1 MRIQHTTYRKIIAL
15 LILLSSVSSLFAQ
28 SKTYHVTAEAT
39 SGGDG
44 LSWDKAIT
52 LTEALNLAKAGDE
65 IWVKGYE
72 DITGHI
78 YKAPEGGFVLP
89 SGVAMYGGFEG
100 KETNKN
106 ALPTGRHKYQMK
118 YQTALVGDIN
128 TNDKASQQLIIYPE
142 NTTRTDN
149 ATHVLTL
156 QMGVTPGNTNENNAP
171 TIVSG
176 FLIAAGNAS
185 GENTSANGRGGGIYV
200 VNNSNGGN
208 AQSRFFRIS
217 QCNFANNYGMRGGA
231 IYVDKSCTN
240 PQSAISYCSFFNNVA
255 GKRGTSENEGG
266 GMWIDGT
273 ATVYNC
279 NINNNTNGGI
289 RLSKTSKIVNC
300 SVIANTVSAVDLTAA
315 GASGSDG
322 GGAVYNTVL
331 WHCTTLC
338 KNDTRP
344 VFKSCA
350 FSEVESADGKDA
362 NGNVRISI
370 QNHTTKPA
378 PWFVQSVVN
387 LGYDFSFSSNLKQLI
402 NTSFRFEETSA
413 LYGAGDLQYYQNYI
427 EKSNLEATGSTDVRG
442 KKRYE
447 SSSIDIGAYE
457 YERLMAGRIRYVMQ
471 NRQGTG
477 DGSSWANAM
486 DDIQKAINDLAED
499 ANGMKGEVWVAEG
512 TYEIKNRI
520 AEAQNAPTSLLMKDG
535 ISVYGSFKGNETS
548 RAQRIAAST
557 DLKEPWSWH
566 YKSTIKGN
574 GYESTTWSPTDEEWK
589 VTSSSYH
596 VVWFAPL
603 PDGGQAF
610 SDNVYLEGFIIEG
623 GAYQETNDK
632 KFEPDCGA
640 GVYMN
645 DPNAKLRYCIV
656 RNCNPGIKDTE
667 NKTPRGGGI
676 YCRNGMTEGNL
687 VYNCSAYMGGGI
699 YIDDAGF
706 VTRSMVTNC
715 SANMGAG
722 VYLKGDAT
730 DPNKAYYQILAT
742 SVVSN
747 NTSTRNGAVY
757 VDGHGLVI
765 NNTITNNYTT
775 NTSDAA
781 DKESSNTGGVYIK
794 KKGLIAN
801 NIIWNNSLLQST
813 SNSNH
818 QAARAQVYAASPTK
832 ETVQF
837 YNNAISDVNA
847 AIWNNTYQVG
857 TTAINNYYSGMGFE
871 QIQGTQFSTKEDFNN
886 KRGVITDKTEV
897 DYFWEVKQGTRL
909 RNIGISYALLPSA
922 YLYQPQIDLNGKPFS
937 FTPSTGA
944 YMPDNHDIVFE
955 LNTTAKR
962 LRIYYDRSRELVEG
976 TGQSWEKSYTSSAVD
991 EVIDYLAT
999 IQDGDTVNV
1008 VEKGSTTKTKFT
1020 INKADGY
1027 QFEICAREGIFA
1039 PKTAYVNEESDAKSC
1054 TFRIQPTVLPL
1065 TLYAG
1070 YPAYSEKK
1078 NPDDS
1083 DRNPILYRTEVNG
1096 NMEGSELSDGL
1107 YHLVR
1112 IEAGA
1117 NVTIDGYVFTHAYAA
1132 GKAYMP
1138 YGGGA
1143 LIGSVD
1149 QINDPTTV
1157 KFKNCIFE
1165 NNTAMNGAALATMP
1179 DAENVNLELENCV
1192 INNNTSKDLHNQN
1205 PSELPSIIYL
1215 NKSNGSNNSLTLN
1228 HVSIINNEGV
1238 APDYNLVQQTSYA
1251 VGNKLYINGAWE
1263 GSKCNNTIDI
1273 NTLGK
1278 DGAMNFSNP
1287 TKEVGAKMVG
1297 NVYFGGYAAFRP
1309 LTSSIEAGKIIN
1321 SAASSTTTKD
1331 MTGEERNLGGAPDL
1345 GAYEALL
1352 PKDGHVI
1359 YVRSY
1364 NTEWIE
1370 NNATDKEQIDGSP
1383 NFNLLNDDTSGKVY
1397 NGTSWDAAI
1406 HGNAVCDLNQ
1416 LEANDNNFYIRLEDG
1431 KMMAATKDVR
1441 AYSVYQKPTSWK
1453 NNTGIYADNY
1463 YGPIS
1468 GHYSHFMVNGFIND
1482 YLKDNTNADLYW
1494 NVYQGNTNHKDKYSD
1509 KDFNLIN
1516 NDRKERYVSG
1526 LQFAVEKAAKYNEE
1540 HKNESGFIPKEVW
1553 VGAGVYTDYKG
1564 FVIRNGV
1571 KVYGG
1576 FPHEGNP
1583 NMDDRLPLLSQY
1595 IPARGDKKDK
1605 KKSDYETILQIRKES
1620 PVKRD
1625 NNDVLQHNMETE
1637 INNRNVERHY
1647 VLYQPDVCVPTWH
1660 VVGDSSTI
1668 TQANSYRFIKNN
1680 SSHPYYEN
1688 YQGNSANAPYNVNI
1702 YKQYENVKWDGF
1714 TIRHGYIINY
1724 QANRD
1729 GGPGV
1734 RVFDN
1739 VELENLVIVNNL
1751 NHGYRVRGGGLYMDG
1766 QNSKISNSY
1775 QLNNYATNANS
1786 VSKAQVPDDTFK
1798 KNKSK
1803 YGNQD
1808 VYGGGAYMIVGTG
1821 FNMVV
1826 AKNRVMGTTESG
1838 GGIFIESATFYNNTV
1853 AYNMVEN
1860 KNEGSGIMQWSNAET
1875 GINSSL
1881 SLYNCIIY
1889 GNIKRNGGTNYQV
1902 GSTSVNTFKTPHS
1915 CYLPSCTD
1923 ALNNIF
1929 KKDSKNIISS
1939 VNPFADGENAKN
1951 TLDFRLA
1958 AESKC
1963 LNAGTEDLKQNGE
1976 AKIASLPS
1984 KDMDFTNRI
1993 KDCTVDIGAY
2003 EADNTENIAAE
2014 AKTNTAGIV
2023 DYIYYV
2029 TSNGYGNRSGDSP
2042 KNAACADKLQSV
2054 LTAAGKLF
2062 EEKNKGI
2069 TDNAKKSKVY
2079 VKVAGYQAD
2088 ENGDRFVYHANTLA
2102 DPNDPQS
2109 YTFLIPNGVWLMGGY
2124 NEGTQKNGVPDP
2136 KTYNWDNDQ
2145 RDCINEYQTL
2155 LSAKTEVKAGSTV
2168 TQEVNGYHT
2177 VCFGKW
2183 PTGELDDYNTTAIE
2197 YRAVIDGC
2205 HLIDGNASDVA
2216 GFKSMGGAAVV
2227 PKKAHVRN
2235 CLITGCEATKG
2246 GALSLLKGGMVS
2258 GSVILNN
2265 KAQEGGAIYAPRTT
2279 SQIEEEKDFH
2289 AYVISC
2295 TIVKNDATIGG
2306 GIYQEDNTLIGGNSV
2321 IWGNTAQTDNN
2332 ISGKVDFLS
2341 EDYLQGTG
2349 SGSLTTQ
2356 FYPYNYCFVE
2366 KMSLPANMMNTEMSS
2381 DWESYFKNQTYYVP
2395 RAYSPLIGN
2404 GVDKSYVEAWKDYGI
2419 SDYDI
2424 TGKTRTLSERQTAG
2438 AFALEL
2444 PIFDTTK
2451 LLKRLFVSQEG
2462 GELVNDENIQK
2473 YYGRSF
2479 LTPFNSLDAAL
2490 DYIKEAREK
2499 NVATEATHFEIL
2511 MTGGTYKPGKMRK
2524 DKDLSPDQNT
2534 IDRRLQSFT
2543 IPVNVDI
2550 FGSFSVN
2557 DPYSSTPVDPKTGK
2571 ETGGKFTSLGD
2582 KTLEADGDIKTI
2594 LEDRNKDHMT
2604 DNNKNGLIE
2613 PWEFQN
2619 PTILS
2624 GDIKASEKER
2634 NVYHVV
2640 YSNAESTG
2648 TSSSQNNEVVLDGI
2662 TIMNGETMTELKSIE
2677 GENKIAEIGR
2687 GGGIYTNRVNYTL
2700 NRCRLMKNSGLHG
2713 GAIYANNAS
2722 LDIIG
2727 STISGNRDV
2736 SEKASQDKIA
2746 LPGKGGAIYLYLTES
2761 KNGNLHIINS
2771 LLANNDVT
2779 CGKITSTESS
2789 QGGAIYIRRA
2799 DDASTMTAGYQDAY
2813 IVNSLIVNNKAKEDG
2828 AIHVENE
2835 VSGTITPILYNTAI
2849 WGNESTGN
2857 SVLLKREHMRNCAW
2871 DELPESTASTA
2882 NDGNIKLNKENIASD
2897 GPRFTEPT
2905 TIKGYEGYKLDAKW
2919 NPQAISVLTDAGD
2932 GKKKADDTY
2941 EKGKEGKYFDWWYKH
2956 EDRLDDYGYPSEY
2969 IRSANSSKE
2978 YFRYVGPKD
2987 EKGVVTEKPIDIG
3000 MYEFQYVLKFT
3011 DLERV
3016 YIGMTQE
3023 GEGDGSSWANQSTDL
3038 RGAIIAMAN
3047 PSGNASTGT
3056 GTGITSKRQVFV
3068 RGGTYYSPTYSSG
3081 DAFSLFVN
3089 NADKAQYI
3097 ESIELVGGC
3106 TGKKIN
3112 GKEEQDFSN
3121 PSVLVENPT
3130 KVNETKNLLNITTN
3144 GKPVTISG
3152 FTFINISNQEDYGVG
3167 INAVNNLTADGNTA
3181 ATLKVHHCAFR
3192 YNNKAGMLAE
3202 NKDAN
3207 SALKLWNVLFADGKG
3222 DGIIINNGKSDI
3234 TNATFVNN
3242 NGTAVSTT
3250 SVYNSVAWK
3259 NKDQAKLNFKDHY
3272 NVIIDK
3278 NVVNGDVLNGPNFV
3292 DPEHGD
3298 YRIRPSLLLLNQGNN
3313 EKYCQAVGLTEAGH
3327 EIDYPATLAAEKDL
3341 GNTARLIGSNIDIG
3355 AYECDTE
3362 MKSII
3367 YVKSVLTNGTG
3378 ESWDNPTNDLQGAI
3392 NLAELYANKH
3402 AGEYGYV
3409 FVDRNL
3415 KADNVNISMPGVKM
3429 FGSMREETSSET
3441 GTEAIVN
3448 DLLSQRKGI
3457 IESSSQST
3465 INGLTLNNTTTGS
3478 ETRMCLVD
3486 GFKVSGN
3493 VSLKGN
3499 SMLST
3504 SIIDGNISGD
3514 ANGMLYNSLA
3524 LGTVEN
3530 VKSVNVTASGALSS
3544 TTGSAANRAS
3554 VNTYNKPVNTY
3565 NKYVKDEYW
3574 KFQLDETSGDI
3585 NANADATA
3593 TNECIDKVMHRHD
3606 LAGNK
3611 RIRDNVDNGCFETW
3625 YLTNDAEANMTDYP
3639 HGKSVVYVMTEDKEL
3654 KLDNGFYT
3662 ETNPFC
3668 PGFLLLKHH
3677 AGLRGNN
3684 SYVNLTNFAVERNL
3698 KKGTNFFSMPFKATK
3713 MEVSGFENPETSGV
3727 IAYYYNAATRAKY
3740 DYKFGKTNSE
3750 AWIRGVDNQRNF
3762 TAGFRMDATE
3772 AKTVRFYG
3780 TSYTEKDGRTNRS
3793 LLDKIT
3799 LVQNNNQQ
3807 PWSSSNGGGLKF
3819 THKEN
3824 MGWNLFGSP
3833 YLCAMNYSD
3842 MEYGRVIYQ
3851 YDDNDKDKGND
3862 NDNDNDNDN
3871 GIYKAIN
3878 TDGIKTGYIPAM
3890 DAVFTQTATLDN
3902 SEIVIVEHSP
3912 ARAKTAYQATKALNI
3927 AITQNDRISRA
3938 SNGSPVDDQLQLNA
3952 VPAQEAK
3959 SDFDL
3964 GSDGVKWM
3972 TSQNAQIY
3980 ATRNGGRYSL
3990 LSAISI
3996 DAEQSIGISLPETGE
4011 YTISIPEEC
4020 DASEYETVWL
4030 KDKETGKAIDL
4041 KEGDYR
4047 FHASQA
4053 GEQNHR
4059 FTISFNRMATDMKS
4073 DISIQSIGFRTIVL
4087 KGLQPNDLISVYAA
4101 DGVLA
4106 LQKKAKA
4113 EKEQVRTAIQ
4123 GNVIVE
4129 VTRGGKQMAVRKI
4142 ALK

>member
-1 MRIQHTTYRKIIAL
+1 MRKLYPTYCRLIATLLLLGCSIAL
-15 LILLSSVSSLFAQ
+15 SAQ
-28 SKTYHVTAEAT
+28 GKTYHVKADSEITT
-39 SGGDG
+39 SNNDG
-44 LSWDKAIT
+44 LSWENAIT
-52 LTEALNLAKAGDE
+52 LTEALSQAKAGDE

-78 YKAPEGGFVLP
+78 YKAPKGGFVLP
-89 SGVAMYGGFEG
+89 SGVAMYGGFAG
-100 KETNKN
+100 DETIKN
-106 ALPTGRHKYQMK
+106 DLPTGRHKYQMK
-118 YQTALVGDIN
+118 YQTALVGDID

-142 NTTRTDN
+142 NTTRNDN

-156 QMGVTPGNTNENNAP
+156 QMGVTQDNTNDGNKP

-176 FLIAAGNAS
+176 FLIAAGNAK

-200 VNNSNGGN
+200 VNNSNDNN
-208 AQSRFFRIS
+208 AGSRYFRIS

-231 IYVDKSCTN
+231 IYVDNSCTN
-240 PQSAISYCSFFNNVA
+240 QLSAISYCSIFNNVA
-255 GKRGTSENEGG
+255 GKRGSSENEGG

-289 RLSKTSKIVNC
+289 RLSSTSKIVNC
-300 SVIANTVSAVDLTAA
+300 SVIANTVSAADLTTA
-315 GASGSDG
+315 GASGSDD

-350 FSEVESADGKDA
+350 FSEVEPAGGKDA
-362 NGNVRISI
+362 NGNVHISL

-387 LGYDFSFSSNLKQLI
+387 LGFDFSFSSNLKQLI

-413 LYGAGDLQYYQNYI
+413 LYDAGDLQYYQNYI

-457 YERLMAGRIRYVMQ
+457 YERLMAGRIRYVMPTP
-471 NRQGTG
+471 QGTG
-477 DGSSWANAM
+477 DGSSWENAM
-486 DDIQKAINDLAED
+486 GDIQKAINDLAED

-535 ISVYGSFKGNETS
+535 ISVYGSFKGDETS

-574 GYESTTWSPTDEEWK
+574 GYESTIWSPTDEEWK

-730 DPNKAYYQILAT
+730 NSEKAYYQILAT

-813 SNSNH
+813 SNSNQ

-857 TTAINNYYSGMGFE
+857 TTAINNYYSGMGFK

-922 YLYQPQIDLNGKPFS
+922 YLYQPKIDLNGKPFS
-937 FTPSTGA
+937 FTPSTEA
-944 YMPDNHDIVFE
+944 YMPDNHNIVFE
-955 LNTTAKR
+955 LNKTAMR

-999 IQDGDTVNV
+999 IQEGDTVNV
-1008 VEKGSTTKTKFT
+1008 VEKGSTTKTSFK

-1027 QFEICAREGIFA
+1027 QFEICTREGIFA

-1083 DRNPILYRTEVNG
+1083 DRNPTLYRTEVNG
-1096 NMEGSELSDGL
+1096 NIEGSELSDGL

-1143 LIGSVD
+1143 LIGCVD
-1149 QINDPTTV
+1149 QINDQTTV
-1157 KFKNCIFE
+1157 KFRNCIFE

-1192 INNNTSKDLHNQN
+1192 INNNTSQDINEQQLT
-1205 PSELPSIIYL
+1205 EWPSIIYL
-1215 NKSNGSNNSLTLN
+1215 NKSKGSNNQLTLK
-1228 HVSIINNEGV
+1228 HVTIINNIGL
-1238 APDYNLVQQTSYA
+1238 APAKKDLGSTSYA
-1251 VGNKLYINGAWE
+1251 AGNVVIYQGKTIE
-1263 GSKCNNTIDI
+1263 GSTACNSIYPI
-1273 NTLGK
+1273 NTLGES
-1278 DGAMNFSNP
+1278 GAKNFSNP
-1287 TKEVGAKMVG
+1287 TKKVGARMVG
-1297 NVYFGGYAAFRP
+1297 NVYYGGYAFFRP

-1331 MTGEERNLGGAPDL
+1331 MTGKERNLGGAPDL
-1345 GAYEALL
+1345 GAYEAIL
-1352 PKDGHVI
+1352 PEDGRVI

-1383 NFNLLNDDTSGKVY
+1383 NFDLLNDDTSGNVY

-1416 LEANDNNFYIRLEDG
+1416 LEANDNNFYVRLADG
-1431 KMMAATKDVR
+1431 KMMAATKDVS

-1494 NVYQGNTNHKDKYSD
+1494 NIYQGNTNHKDKYSD

-1576 FPHEGNP
+1576 FPHEGYP

-1620 PVKRD
+1620 PVYRD

-1637 INNRNVERHY
+1637 MDKRKVERHY

-1680 SSHPYYEN
+1680 SSHPYYAN

-1786 VSKAQVPDDTFK
+1786 VSKAHVPDDTFK
-1798 KNKSK
+1798 NNKSN
-1803 YGNQD
+1803 YGNLD

-1826 AKNRVMGTTESG
+1826 AKNRVMGATESG

-1860 KNEGSGIMQWSNAET
+1860 KDEGSGIMQWSNAQT

-1929 KKDSKNIISS
+1929 EKDQKNIISS

-1958 AESKC
+1958 ANSEC
-1963 LNAGTEDLKQNGE
+1963 LNAGTEDLNQNDE

-2003 EADNTENIAAE
+2003 EADNTENIAAQ

-2069 TDNAKKSKVY
+2069 TDNDKKSKVY
-2079 VKVAGYQAD
+2079 VKVAGNQAD
-2088 ENGDRFVYHANTLA
+2088 KSGDRFVYHANTLA

-2124 NEGTQKNGVPDP
+2124 NEGTQKNGEPIEG
-2136 KTYNWDNDQ
+2136 TYNWDNDQ
-2145 RDCINEYQTL
+2145 RNCISEYQTI

-2205 HLIDGNASDVA
+2205 HLIDGNASDKA

-2295 TIVKNDATIGG
+2295 TIAKNDATIGG

-2332 ISGKVDFLS
+2332 ISGKVDILS
-2341 EDYLQGTG
+2341 ADYLQGT
-2349 SGSLTTQ
+2349 GSLTTQ

-2381 DWESYFKNQTYYVP
+2381 DWESYFKDQTYYVP

-2404 GVDKSYVEAWKDYGI
+2404 GVDKAYVEAWKNYGI

-2444 PIFDTTK
+2444 PTFDKNK
-2451 LLKRLFVSQEG
+2451 LLTRLFVSQEG
-2462 GELVNDENIQK
+2462 GELVNDANIQK

-2490 DYIKEAREK
+2490 DYINEARK
-2499 NVATEATHFEIL
+2499 QKVADETTHFEIL

-2524 DKDLSPDQNT
+2524 KENISTGQTN

-2543 IPVNVDI
+2543 IPANVDI
-2550 FGSFSVN
+2550 FGSFTVN
-2557 DPYSSTPVDPKTGK
+2557 DLYSSTPVDPKTGEK
-2571 ETGGKFTSLGD
+2571 TGEKLISLGGK
-2582 KTLEADGDIKTI
+2582 TLKADDDIKTI
-2594 LEDRNKDHMT
+2594 LKNRNESHMT

-2640 YSNAESTG
+2640 YSNAES
-2648 TSSSQNNEVVLDGI
+2648 SLNNEVVLDGI
-2662 TIMNGETMTELKSIE
+2662 TIMNGETMTELKTME
-2677 GENKIAEIGR
+2677 GEDEEVAEIGR
-2687 GGGIYTNRVNYTL
+2687 GGGIYTNRMNYTL

-2746 LPGKGGAIYLYLTES
+2746 LPGKGGAIYLYLTASE
-2761 KNGNLHIINS
+2761 NGNLHIINS

-2779 CGKITSTESS
+2779 CGNITSTESS

-2799 DDASTMTAGYQDAY
+2799 DDAGSMTEGYQDAY
-2813 IVNSLIVNNKAKEDG
+2813 IVNSLIVNNKAKQDG

-2835 VSGTITPILYNTAI
+2835 VESGTITPILYNTAI
-2849 WGNESTGN
+2849 WGNESTVTEGDK
-2857 SVLLKREHMRNCAW
+2857 VLLKREHMRNCAW
-2871 DELPESTASTA
+2871 DELPASTA
-2882 NDGNIKLNKENIASD
+2882 KDGNVKLNTENIASD

-2932 GKKKADDTY
+2932 GKKNADDTY
-2941 EKGKEGKYFDWWYKH
+2941 KKGKEGKYWDWWNKH
-2956 EDRLDDYGYPSEY
+2956 EDRLDAYGYPSEY

-2978 YFRYVGPKD
+2978 YYRYVGPKD
-2987 EKGVVTEKPIDIG
+2987 EKGEVTEKPIDIG

-3011 DLERV
+3011 DLEKV

-3152 FTFINISNQEDYGVG
+3152 FTFINKSNQEDYGVG

-3181 ATLKVHHCAFR
+3181 TTLKVHHCAFR
-3192 YNNKAGMLAE
+3192 HNNKAGMLAE
-3202 NKDAN
+3202 NTDAN
-3207 SALKLWNVLFADGKG
+3207 SGLKLWNVLFADGNG

-3259 NKDQAKLNFKDHY
+3259 NKDQAKLNSKDHY

-3298 YRIRPSLLLLNQGNN
+3298 YRIRPSLMLLDKGNN
-3313 EKYCQAVGLTEAGH
+3313 DKYQQNVGLE
-3327 EIDYPATLAAEKDL
+3327 EIYKDKSNKDFDYAKMFASEKDL
-3341 GNTARLIGSNIDIG
+3341 GNTARLIGDNIDIG

-3392 NLAELYANKH
+3392 NLAELYANKT
-3402 AGEYGYV
+3402 GKYGYV

-3429 FGSMREETSSET
+3429 FGSMREEKSSKT
-3441 GTEAIVN
+3441 GTEAIVSN
-3448 DLLSQRKGI
+3448 LLSQRKGI
-3457 IESSSQST
+3457 IESSSQSA
-3465 INGLTLNNTTTGS
+3465 INGLTINNTNTGATS
-3478 ETRMCLVD
+3478 IVD

-3530 VKSVNVTASGALSS
+3530 VKSVNVTASGELPSPD
-3544 TTGSAANRAS
+3544 GSAANRLS
-3554 VNTYNKPVNTY
+3554 VTTY
-3565 NKYVKDEYW
+3565 NKYVKDDYW
-3574 KFQLDETSGDI
+3574 KYQLDETDNSNI
-3585 NANADATA
+3585 NANTDASKTQR
-3593 TNECIDKVMHRHD
+3593 CIDQVMHSHD
-3606 LAGNK
+3606 LAGNL
-3611 RIRDNVDNGCFETW
+3611 RIRGNVDNGCFETW
-3625 YLTNDAEANMTDYP
+3625 YLTENAEAKKTDYP

-3654 KLDNGFYT
+3654 KLDNSFYK
-3662 ETNPFC
+3662 ETNPFS

-3684 SYVNLTNFAVERNL
+3684 SYVNLTNFAVERKL
-3698 KKGTNFFSMPFKATK
+3698 KDGINFFSMPFKASK
-3713 MEVSGFENPETSGV
+3713 MEVEGATDPAAGGV
-3727 IAYYYNAATRAKY
+3727 IAYYYNGATRAKY
-3740 DYKFGKTNSE
+3740 DYKFEQTHST
-3750 AWIRGVDNQRNF
+3750 AWVRGVDNQRNF
-3762 TAGFRMDATE
+3762 SSGFRMDANGD
-3772 AKTVRFYG
+3772 KTVRFYG
-3780 TSYTEKDGRTNRS
+3780 TSYTEKDGSTNRS

-3851 YDDNDKDKGND
+3851 CEE
-3862 NDNDNDNDN
+3862 N
-3871 GIYKAIN
+3871 GSYKTIN
-3878 TDGIKTGYIPAM
+3878 TDGVTGYIPAM

-3902 SEIVIVEHSP
+3902 SESVIVGHSEEK
-3912 ARAKTAYQATKALNI
+3912 ATTAKQGTRALNI
-3927 AITQNDRISRA
+3927 AITQNNRTSRA
-3938 SNGSPVDDQLQLNA
+3938 GNGTPADDQLQLNA

-3996 DAEQSIGISLPETGE
+3996 EAEQSIGISLPETGE

-4059 FTISFNRMATDMKS
+4059 FTISFNRMDADMKS
-4073 DISIQSIGFRTIVL
+4073 DISIQAIGFRTIVL

-4129 VTRGGKQMAVRKI
+4129 VTRGGKQVAVRKI

>member
-1 MRIQHTTYRKIIAL
+1 MRIQHTTYRKIIAA
-15 LILLSSVSSLFAQ
+15 LIFLSCVNPLFAQ
-28 SKTYHVTAEAT
+28 DSKTYYVTAEAT
-39 SGGDG
+39 DVGDG
-44 LSWDKAIT
+44 LSWAQAIT
-52 LTEALNLAKAGDE
+52 LESALRLAKAGDE

-78 YKAPEGGFVLP
+78 YKAPKGGFVLP
-89 SGVAMYGGFEG
+89 SGVAMYGGFAG
-100 KETNKN
+100 DETIKN
-106 ALPTGRHKYQMK
+106 NLPTGRHKYQMK
-118 YQTALVGDIN
+118 YQTALVGDIA

-142 NTTRTDN
+142 NATRNDN

-156 QMGVTPGNTNENNAP
+156 QMGVTPDNTNDGSKP

-176 FLIAAGNAS
+176 FLIAAGNAKGDNS
-185 GENTSANGRGGGIYV
+185 TSDGRGGGIYV
-200 VNNSNGGN
+200 VNNSNDNN

-231 IYVDKSCTN
+231 IYVDNCCTN

-289 RLSKTSKIVNC
+289 RLSSTSKIVNC
-300 SVIANTVSAVDLTAA
+300 SVIANTVSAVDLTTA
-315 GASGSDG
+315 GASGSND

-350 FSEVESADGKDA
+350 FSEVEPAGGKDA
-362 NGNVRISI
+362 NGNVHISI

-457 YERLMAGRIRYVMQ
+457 YERLMAGRIRYVMPT
-471 NRQGTG
+471 RKGTG

-499 ANGMKGEVWVAEG
+499 ANGMKGEVWVAQG

-535 ISVYGSFKGNETS
+535 ISVYGSFKGDEKS
-548 RAQRIAAST
+548 RADRIAAST

-566 YKSTIKGN
+566 YPSIIKGN

-632 KFEPDCGA
+632 KFKPDCGA

-722 VYLKGDAT
+722 VYLNGDAT

-857 TTAINNYYSGMGFE
+857 TTAINNYYSGMGF
-871 QIQGTQFSTKEDFNN
+871 IQGDTDTPFCTTEDFNN
-886 KRGVITDKTEV
+886 KRGVITDKTKIN
-897 DYFWEVKQGTRL
+897 YFWELKQGTRL

-944 YMPDNHDIVFE
+944 YMPDNHNIVFE
-955 LNTTAKR
+955 LNKTDKR

-976 TGQSWEKSYTSSAVD
+976 TGQSWENCYTSSAVD

-999 IQDGDTVNV
+999 IQEGETVNV
-1008 VEKGSTTKTKFT
+1008 VEKGSTKKTSFT

-1070 YPAYSEKK
+1070 YPAYSENK

-1083 DRNPILYRTEVNG
+1083 DRNPTLYRTEVNG
-1096 NMEGSELSDGL
+1096 NIEGSELSDGL
-1107 YHLVR
+1107 YHLLR

-1192 INNNTSKDLHNQN
+1192 INNNTSQDINEQQLT
-1205 PSELPSIIYL
+1205 EWPSIIYL
-1215 NKSNGSNNSLTLN
+1215 NKSEGSKNQLTLK
-1228 HVSIINNEGV
+1228 HVTIINNIGL
-1238 APDYNLVQQTSYA
+1238 APETKDLGSTSYA
-1251 VGNKLYINGAWE
+1251 AGNVVIYQNAKME
-1263 GSKCNNTIDI
+1263 GSTANNSIYPI
-1273 NTLGK
+1273 NTLGEN
-1278 DGAMNFSNP
+1278 GAKNFSNP

-1297 NVYFGGYAAFRP
+1297 NVYYGGYAFFRP

-1321 SAASSTTTKD
+1321 SAASSKTTKD
-1331 MTGEERNLGGAPDL
+1331 MTGKERNLGGAPDL

-1352 PKDGHVI
+1352 PEYGRVI

-1364 NTEWIE
+1364 NTEYISQE
-1370 NNATDKEQIDGSP
+1370 NSNDDDQDGKP
-1383 NFNLLNDDTSGKVY
+1383 NFNLLKDTNIKY
-1397 NGTSWDAAI
+1397 DGTSWDKAI
-1406 HGNAVCDLNQ
+1406 IGNAMCNNNIERNGNDFYVTENGNLLNTTIGN
-1416 LEANDNNFYIRLEDG
+1416 E
-1431 KMMAATKDVR
+1431 
-1441 AYSVYQKPTSWK
+1441 AYSKDGGKYRSKTDSYGGFWK
-1453 NNTGIYADNY
+1453 N
-1463 YGPIS
+1463 S
-1468 GHYSHFMVNGFIND
+1468 GNLQNQKSTDWDTYNQI
-1482 YLKDNTNADLYW
+1482 TNNRDEQY
-1494 NVYQGNTNHKDKYSD
+1494 
-1509 KDFNLIN
+1509 I
-1516 NDRKERYVSG
+1516 SG
-1526 LQFAVEKAAKYNEE
+1526 LQYAVEKAAKI
-1540 HKNESGFIPKEVW
+1540 NESLKPGEEPVVVW
-1553 VGAGVYTDYKG
+1553 VGAGIYTDYKG
-1564 FVIRNGV
+1564 FVIRDKV

-1576 FPHEGNP
+1576 FPYEGYP
-1583 NMDDRLPLLSQY
+1583 NESDRHPLLSQY
-1595 IPARGDKKDK
+1595 VPARKEYENLDKTK
-1605 KKSDYETILQIRKES
+1605 YETILQIRKES
-1620 PVKRD
+1620 PVYFTDSSKEMWYQED
-1625 NNDVLQHNMETE
+1625 KPEDGSKYGYTKTL
-1637 INNRNVERHY
+1637 INRGNTERHY
-1647 VLYQPDVCVPTWH
+1647 VLYQPDVCLPTWSPS
-1660 VVGDSSTI
+1660 GDGNASRTDGNAVRYKKGNLI
-1668 TQANSYRFIKNN
+1668 DDK
-1680 SSHPYYEN
+1680 YY
-1688 YQGNSANAPYNVNI
+1688 
-1702 YKQYENVKWDGF
+1702 KDYEYAKWDGF
-1714 TIRHGYIINY
+1714 SVRHGYIINY
-1724 QANRD
+1724 PGANRD
-1729 GGPGV
+1729 GGAGV
-1734 RVFDN
+1734 RVFRG
-1739 VELENLVIVNNL
+1739 VELENLIIVNNF
-1751 NHGYRVRGGGLYMDG
+1751 NHGSRVRGGGLYMDG
-1766 QNSKISNSY
+1766 ENSKISNSY
-1775 QLNNYATNANS
+1775 MLRNLSFAS
-1786 VSKAQVPDDTFK
+1786 SEE
-1798 KNKSK
+1798 S
-1803 YGNQD
+1803 
-1808 VYGGGAYMIVGTG
+1808 YGGGAYMIQGTG
-1821 FNMVV
+1821 YNLVV
-1826 AKNRVMGTTESG
+1826 ANNRSYYGKSWG
-1838 GGIFIESATFYNNTV
+1838 GGIFLESAKFYNNTI
-1853 AYNMVEN
+1853 AYNMATN
-1860 KNEGSGIMQWSNAET
+1860 GT
-1875 GINSSL
+1875 GIYHWQDNNTGVASQL

-1889 GNIKRNGGTNYQV
+1889 DNYNNDKSITDQVNSAASDKMNPSHNCYMNSGNINKKFQESDGNFTGTKAQAFPFEDQTYESGHEGNFRFRNARLKNNFRLNESDGLDGNKCLNGGTTEV
-1902 GSTSVNTFKTPHS
+1902 GNGII
-1915 CYLPSCTD
+1915 LPET
-1923 ALNNIF
+1923 
-1929 KKDSKNIISS
+1929 
-1939 VNPFADGENAKN
+1939 
-1951 TLDFRLA
+1951 
-1958 AESKC
+1958 
-1963 LNAGTEDLKQNGE
+1963 
-1976 AKIASLPS
+1976 
-1984 KDMDFTNRI
+1984 DMDYTNRI
-1993 KDCTVDIGAY
+1993 KDCAIDIGAY
-2003 EADNTENIAAE
+2003 EADNTENIAAQ
-2014 AKTNTAGIV
+2014 AKKNNADIV

-2062 EEKNKGI
+2062 EEKNKDI
-2069 TDNAKKSKVY
+2069 TDNNKKSKVY

-2088 ENGDRFVYHANTLA
+2088 ENGNRFVYHANTLA
-2102 DPNDPQS
+2102 DPKDPQS

-2205 HLIDGNASDVA
+2205 HLIDGNASDKA

-2265 KAQEGGAIYAPRTT
+2265 KAQEGGAIYTPRTT
-2279 SQIEEEKDFH
+2279 SQIEEKKGFH

-2349 SGSLTTQ
+2349 SGSLTTK

-2366 KMSLPANMMNTEMSS
+2366 KMSLPANMMNTEMTS
-2381 DWESYFKNQTYYVP
+2381 DWESYFKDQTYYVP

-2404 GVDKSYVEAWKDYGI
+2404 GVDKAYIKAWKDYGI

-2424 TGKTRTLSERQTAG
+2424 TGKIRTLSERQTAG

-2444 PIFDTTK
+2444 PTFDTTK
-2451 LLKRLFVSQEG
+2451 LLRRLFVSQEG
-2462 GELVNDENIQK
+2462 GELVNDDDIKK

-2499 NVATEATHFEIL
+2499 KVATEATHFEIL

-2557 DPYSSTPVDPKTGK
+2557 DLYSSTPVDPKTGK

-2582 KTLEADGDIKTI
+2582 KTLKADGDIKTI

-2624 GDIKASEKER
+2624 GDIKASKTER

-2648 TSSSQNNEVVLDGI
+2648 TSSSLNNEVVLDGI

-2736 SEKASQDKIA
+2736 SEKASQDKIDK
-2746 LPGKGGAIYLYLTES
+2746 PGKGGAIYLYLTEPE
-2761 KNGNLHIINS
+2761 NGNLHIINS

-2779 CGKITSTESS
+2779 YGEYTGTENS

-2799 DDASTMTAGYQDAY
+2799 NDAY

-2857 SVLLKREHMRNCAW
+2857 SVLLKREHMNNCAW
-2871 DELPESTASTA
+2871 DELSESTTSTTK
-2882 NDGNIKLNKENIASD
+2882 DGNIKLNTENIASD

-2905 TIKGYEGYKLDAKW
+2905 TIKGCEGYKLDAKW

-2932 GKKKADDTY
+2932 GKK
-2941 EKGKEGKYFDWWYKH
+2941 GKNGLNEEGKYKDWWTMH
-2956 EDRLDDYGYPSEY
+2956 NTRLEKYGYPSEY
-2969 IRSANSSKE
+2969 IRSANSRKE
-2978 YFRYVGPKD
+2978 YYRYVGPKD
-2987 EKGVVTEKPIDIG
+2987 EKGEVTDKPIDIG

-3011 DLERV
+3011 DLEKV

-3047 PSGNASTGT
+3047 PSGNSSA

-3089 NADKAQYI
+3089 NGDKAKFI

-3152 FTFINISNQEDYGVG
+3152 FTFTNMSNQKDYGVG
-3167 INAVNNLTADGNTA
+3167 INAVNNLTAVGKTA

-3192 YNNKAGMLAE
+3192 YNNKAGMLAQ
-3202 NKDAN
+3202 NTDAK
-3207 SALKLWNVLFADGKG
+3207 SALKLWNVLFADGNG
-3222 DGIIINNGKSDI
+3222 DGIIITGDGNPDI

-3259 NKDQAKLNFKDHY
+3259 NKDQAKLNPKDHY

-3313 EKYCQAVGLTEAGH
+3313 EKYCQAVGLTEEGH

-3341 GNTARLIGSNIDIG
+3341 GNTARLIGDKIDVG

-3429 FGSMREETSSET
+3429 FGSMREETSSAT
-3441 GTEAIVN
+3441 GKTESEKTKAIVT
-3448 DLLSQRKGI
+3448 DLLTQRKGI
-3457 IESSSQST
+3457 IESSSQSA
-3465 INGLTLNNTTTGS
+3465 INGLTLNNTTTGT

-3504 SIIDGNISGD
+3504 SLLDANAKVTGD
-3514 ANGMLYNSLA
+3514 ASGLLYNSLA
-3524 LGTVEN
+3524 LGSVKN
-3530 VKSVNVTASGALSS
+3530 VKSVNVTASGELPSPD
-3544 TTGSAANRAS
+3544 GSAANRAS
-3554 VNTYNKPVNTY
+3554 VTTDNKY

-3574 KFQLDETSGDI
+3574 KYQLDETDNDNI
-3585 NANADATA
+3585 NKHDANVDGNPTKA
-3593 TNECIDKVMHRHD
+3593 CINKVMHNHD
-3606 LAGNK
+3606 LAGNQ
-3611 RIRDNVDNGCFETW
+3611 RIRGKVDNGCFETW
-3625 YLTNDAEANMTDYP
+3625 YLTNDTEANKVDYP
-3639 HGKSVVYVMTEDKEL
+3639 HGKSVVYVMEVDKEL
-3654 KLDNGFYT
+3654 KLDNTFFT
-3662 ETNPFC
+3662 ETNPFS

-3684 SYVNLTNFAVERNL
+3684 SYVNLTYFAVERSL
-3698 KKGTNFFSMPFKATK
+3698 KAGTNFFSMPFKATN
-3713 MEVSGFENPETSGV
+3713 MEVEGTNNPADGSVT
-3727 IAYYYNAATRAKY
+3727 AYYYNAATRAKY
-3740 DYKFGKTNSE
+3740 DYKFEPGEKSE
-3750 AWIRGVDNQRNF
+3750 AWVRGVDNQRNF
-3762 TAGFRMDATE
+3762 TAGFRMDATGK
-3772 AKTVRFYG
+3772 KTVRFYG

-3851 YDDNDKDKGND
+3851 CEE
-3862 NDNDNDNDN
+3862 N
-3871 GIYKAIN
+3871 GSYKTIN
-3878 TDGIKTGYIPAM
+3878 TDGVTGYIPAM

-3902 SEIVIVEHSP
+3902 SESVIVGHSEEK
-3912 ARAKTAYQATKALNI
+3912 ATTAKQETRALDI

-3972 TSQNAQIY
+3972 ASQNAQIY

-4047 FHASQA
+4047 FHANQA

-4073 DISIQSIGFRTIVL
+4073 DISIQAIGFRTIVL

-4129 VTRGGKQMAVRKI
+4129 VTRGGKQVAVRKI

>member
-15 LILLSSVSSLFAQ
+15 LILLSCVNPLFAQ
-28 SKTYHVTAEAT
+28 GTIYRVTAEAT
-39 SGGDG
+39 TGGDG
-44 LSWDKAIT
+44 SSWKKAIT
-52 LTEALNLAKAGDE
+52 LTEALSQATAGDE

-89 SGVAMYGGFEG
+89 SGVAMYGGFKG
-100 KETNKN
+100 DETIKN
-106 ALPTGRHKYQMK
+106 NLPTGRHKYQMK
-118 YQTALVGDIN
+118 YQTALVGDID

-142 NTTRTDN
+142 NDTRTDN

-156 QMGVTPGNTNENNAP
+156 QMGVTKDNTNDGSKP

-176 FLIAAGNAS
+176 FLIAAGNAK
-185 GENTSANGRGGGIYV
+185 GVNTSANGRGGGIYV
-200 VNNSNGGN
+200 VNNSNDGN

-387 LGYDFSFSSNLKQLI
+387 LGYDFSFSSNLKQLF

-457 YERLMAGRIRYVMQ
+457 YERLMAGRIRYVMPT
-471 NRQGTG
+471 RQGTG

-499 ANGMKGEVWVAEG
+499 ANGMKGEVWVAGG

-535 ISVYGSFKGNETS
+535 ISVYGSFKGDETS

-566 YKSTIKGN
+566 HPSTIKGN

-632 KFEPDCGA
+632 KFKPDCGA

-730 DPNKAYYQILAT
+730 KPEKAYYQILAT

-747 NTSTRNGAVY
+747 NTCTRNGAVY

-818 QAARAQVYAASPTK
+818 QAARAQVYAANPTK

-857 TTAINNYYSGMGFE
+857 TTAINNYYSGMGFVLG
-871 QIQGTQFSTKEDFNN
+871 GTNTPFSTKKDFNN
-886 KRGVITDKTEV
+886 KRGVITDKTEIN
-897 DYFWEVKQGTRL
+897 YFWELKQGTRL

-944 YMPDNHDIVFE
+944 YMPDNHNIVFE
-955 LNTTAKR
+955 LNKTAKR

-999 IQDGDTVNV
+999 IQEGDTVNV
-1008 VEKGSTTKTKFT
+1008 VEKGSTTKTSFT
-1020 INKADGY
+1020 INKKDGY

-1070 YPAYSEKK
+1070 YPAYSENK

-1083 DRNPILYRTEVNG
+1083 DRNPTLYRTEVNG
-1096 NMEGSELSDGL
+1096 NIEGSELSDGL

-1192 INNNTSKDLHNQN
+1192 INNNTSQDINEQQLT
-1205 PSELPSIIYL
+1205 ERPSIIYL
-1215 NKSNGSNNSLTLN
+1215 NKSEGSKNQLTLK
-1228 HVSIINNEGV
+1228 HVTIINNIGL
-1238 APDYNLVQQTSYA
+1238 APETKDLGSTSYA
-1251 VGNKLYINGAWE
+1251 AGNVVIYQSKTIE
-1263 GSKCNNTIDI
+1263 GSTANNSIYPI
-1273 NTLGK
+1273 NTLGEN
-1278 DGAMNFSNP
+1278 GAKNFSNP
-1287 TKEVGAKMVG
+1287 TKEVGAKMAG
-1297 NVYFGGYAAFRP
+1297 NVYYGGYAFFRP
-1309 LTSSIEAGKIIN
+1309 LTSSIEAGQIIN
-1321 SAASSTTTKD
+1321 SAASSTTTED

-1352 PKDGHVI
+1352 PEYGRVI

-1364 NTEWIE
+1364 NTKYISNEDS
-1370 NNATDKEQIDGSP
+1370 NYDDQDGEP
-1383 NFNLLNDDTSGKVY
+1383 NFNLLKDTDIKY
-1397 NGTSWDAAI
+1397 DGTSWDKAI
-1406 HGNAVCDLNQ
+1406 IGNAMCDNNI
-1416 LEANDNNFYIRLEDG
+1416 ERKGNNFYVTENGNLLNTTIDNE
-1431 KMMAATKDVR
+1431 
-1441 AYSVYQKPTSWK
+1441 AYSQD
-1453 NNTGIYADNY
+1453 G
-1463 YGPIS
+1463 
-1468 GHYSHFMVNGFIND
+1468 
-1482 YLKDNTNADLYW
+1482 
-1494 NVYQGNTNHKDKYSD
+1494 DKYRSTTD
-1509 KDFNLIN
+1509 SYGDFWTNSGNLQNQDSTALEKPYNKITN
-1516 NDRKERYVSG
+1516 NRDERYISG
-1526 LQFAVEKAAKYNEE
+1526 LQYAVERAAEQNKNLKAGEE
-1540 HKNESGFIPKEVW
+1540 PVVVW
-1553 VGAGVYTDYKG
+1553 VGAGIYTDYKG
-1564 FVIRNGV
+1564 FVIRDNV

-1576 FPHEGNP
+1576 FPHEGYP
-1583 NMDDRLPLLSQY
+1583 GESDRHPLLSQY
-1595 IPARGDKKDK
+1595 VPARKEYQGLDVTK
-1605 KKSDYETILQIRKES
+1605 YETILQIRKES
-1620 PVKRD
+1620 PVYFTVSSKEMWYQENKPED
-1625 NNDVLQHNMETE
+1625 GSKYEYTKTLIDKKET
-1637 INNRNVERHY
+1637 ERHY
-1647 VLYQPDVCVPTWH
+1647 VLYQPDVCLPTWSPS
-1660 VVGDSSTI
+1660 GDG
-1668 TQANSYRFIKNN
+1668 N
-1680 SSHPYYEN
+1680 SSRTEGNAVRYKGNLKDKIYY
-1688 YQGNSANAPYNVNI
+1688 
-1702 YKQYENVKWDGF
+1702 KDYEYAKWDGF
-1714 TIRHGYIINY
+1714 SVRHGYIINY
-1724 QANRD
+1724 PGANRD
-1729 GGPGV
+1729 GGAGV
-1734 RVFDN
+1734 RVFRG
-1739 VELENLVIVNNL
+1739 VELENLIIVNNF
-1751 NHGYRVRGGGLYMDG
+1751 NHGSRVRGGGLYMDG
-1766 QNSKISNSY
+1766 ENSKISNSY
-1775 QLNNYATNANS
+1775 MLRNLSFAS
-1786 VSKAQVPDDTFK
+1786 SEE
-1798 KNKSK
+1798 S
-1803 YGNQD
+1803 
-1808 VYGGGAYMIVGTG
+1808 YGGGAYMIQGTG
-1821 FNMVV
+1821 YNLVV
-1826 AKNRVMGTTESG
+1826 ANNRSYYGKSWG
-1838 GGIFIESATFYNNTV
+1838 GGIFLESAKFYNNTI
-1853 AYNMVEN
+1853 AYNMATN
-1860 KNEGSGIMQWSNAET
+1860 GT
-1875 GINSSL
+1875 GIYHWQDNNTGVASQL

-1889 GNIKRNGGTNYQV
+1889 DNYNNDKSITDQVNSAASDKMKPSHNCYMNSGNINKKFQESDGNFTGTKAQAFPFEDQTYESGHEGNFRFRNARLKNNFRLNESDGLDGNKCLNGGTTEV
-1902 GSTSVNTFKTPHS
+1902 GNGII
-1915 CYLPSCTD
+1915 LPET
-1923 ALNNIF
+1923 
-1929 KKDSKNIISS
+1929 
-1939 VNPFADGENAKN
+1939 
-1951 TLDFRLA
+1951 
-1958 AESKC
+1958 
-1963 LNAGTEDLKQNGE
+1963 
-1976 AKIASLPS
+1976 
-1984 KDMDFTNRI
+1984 DMDYTNRI
-1993 KDCTVDIGAY
+1993 KDCAIDIGAY

-2029 TSNGYGNRSGDSP
+2029 TSNGYGNRSGNSP
-2042 KNAACADKLQSV
+2042 ANAACADKLQSV

-2062 EEKNKGI
+2062 EEKNKDI
-2069 TDNAKKSKVY
+2069 TDNNKKSKVY

-2088 ENGDRFVYHANTLA
+2088 KNGDRFVYHANTLA
-2102 DPNDPQS
+2102 DPKDPQS

-2124 NEGTQKNGVPDP
+2124 NEGTQKNGEPIEG
-2136 KTYNWDNDQ
+2136 TYNWDNDQ

-2205 HLIDGNASDVA
+2205 HLIDGNASDKA

-2295 TIVKNDATIGG
+2295 TIVKNEATTGG

-2332 ISGKVDFLS
+2332 ISGKVDILS

-2462 GELVNDENIQK
+2462 GELVNDEDIQK

-2557 DPYSSTPVDPKTGK
+2557 DLYSSTPVDPKTEKKTG
-2571 ETGGKFTSLGD
+2571 ETFTNLGGK
-2582 KTLEADGDIKTI
+2582 TLVADGDIKAI
-2594 LEDRNKDHMT
+2594 LEDRNKRHMT

-2662 TIMNGETMTELKSIE
+2662 TIMNGETMTELKTME
-2677 GENKIAEIGR
+2677 GVDEEVAEIGR
-2687 GGGIYTNRVNYTL
+2687 GGGIYTNRMNYTL

-2736 SEKASQDKIA
+2736 SEKANQDKIV
-2746 LPGKGGAIYLYLTES
+2746 LPGKGGAIYLYLTKSE
-2761 KNGNLHIINS
+2761 NGNLHIINS

-2779 CGKITSTESS
+2779 CGNITSTESS

-2799 DDASTMTAGYQDAY
+2799 DDAGSMTEGYQDAY
-2813 IVNSLIVNNKAKEDG
+2813 IVNSLIVNNKAKQDG

-2835 VSGTITPILYNTAI
+2835 VESGTITPILYNTAI
-2849 WGNESTGN
+2849 WGNESTDN
-2857 SVLLKREHMRNCAW
+2857 SVLLRREHMNNCAW
-2871 DELPESTASTA
+2871 DELPESTTSTG
-2882 NDGNIKLNKENIASD
+2882 NDGNIKLNTENIASD

-2905 TIKGYEGYKLDAKW
+2905 TTKGYEGYKLDAKW

-2932 GKKKADDTY
+2932 GSKDKDDKNET
-2941 EKGKEGKYFDWWYKH
+2941 GKYLNWWTMH
-2956 EDRLDDYGYPSEY
+2956 NTRLKKNVYRSEY

-2987 EKGVVTEKPIDIG
+2987 ENGNVAKKPIDIG

-3011 DLERV
+3011 DQEKV

-3047 PSGNASTGT
+3047 PSGNSSTGT

-3089 NADKAQYI
+3089 NGDKAKFI

-3222 DGIIINNGKSDI
+3222 DGIKITGNGNPEI

-3292 DPEHGD
+3292 DPKHGD

-3313 EKYCQAVGLTEAGH
+3313 EKYCQAVGLTEEGH

-3341 GNTARLIGSNIDIG
+3341 GNTARLIGEKIDIG

-3429 FGSMREETSSET
+3429 FGSMREETRSKT
-3441 GTEAIVN
+3441 GTTETEKTEVIVN

-3457 IESSSQST
+3457 IESSSQSA
-3465 INGLTLNNTTTGS
+3465 IIGLTLNNTTTGT
-3478 ETRMCLVD
+3478 EDRMCLVD

-3493 VSLKGN
+3493 VSLQGN

-3530 VKSVNVTASGALSS
+3530 VKAVNVTASGKLPDTSDY
-3544 TTGSAANRAS
+3544 AANRS
-3554 VNTYNKPVNTY
+3554 PVTTD

-3574 KFQLDETSGDI
+3574 KYQLDETDNDNI
-3585 NANADATA
+3585 NQHDANVDGNPTKA
-3593 TNECIDKVMHRHD
+3593 CITQVMHNHD

-3625 YLTNDAEANMTDYP
+3625 YLTGNDVAVANKVAVADKADYP

-3654 KLDNGFYT
+3654 KLDNTFYT
-3662 ETNPFC
+3662 ETNPFS

-3684 SYVNLTNFAVERNL
+3684 SYVNLTYFAVERSL
-3698 KKGTNFFSMPFKATK
+3698 KAGTNFFSMPFKATK
-3713 MEVSGFENPETSGV
+3713 MEVSGKNNPANGGV

-3740 DYKFGKTNSE
+3740 DYKFEPGEKSK
-3750 AWIRGVDNQRNF
+3750 AWVRGVDNQRNF

-3833 YLCAMNYSD
+3833 YLCAMNYID

-3851 YDDNDKDKGND
+3851 CDEKGN
-3862 NDNDNDNDN
+3862 
-3871 GIYKAIN
+3871 YKTIN
-3878 TDGIKTGYIPAM
+3878 TYDSATGSTLDGYIPAM
-3890 DAVFTQTATLDN
+3890 DAVFTQTATLAN
-3902 SEIVIVEHSP
+3902 SENVIVEHSD
-3912 ARAKTAYQATKALNI
+3912 AKATTAYAGTRALDI

-3938 SNGSPVDDQLQLNA
+3938 GNGTPVDDQLQLNA

-4011 YTISIPEEC
+4011 YTISIPEDC

-4073 DISIQSIGFRTIVL
+4073 DISIQAIGFRTIVL

-4129 VTRGGKQMAVRKI
+4129 VTRGGKQVAVRKI